1 MVFSNFAQVLYSVL
15 AEGRSFAQFTR
26 NLFLNITDYSDSEEN
41 PIEDAEDGTLKAY
54 YTGKNGIS
62 RFAKKKTSHL
72 DTQKFEMYL
81 ERFPSGTAMLIRD
94 VLLPFDS
101 QIDEFNCYKRCAS
114 ILKDIIITAATQKR
128 KPKKDISIT
137 SVTTAPREVDSD
149 FKTRLLLE
157 ASGICANDNCNKP
170 LSITKGEDYQCYFE
184 CVIIDS
190 ALPQDSFENNIAFCP
205 ECAARFRMRA
215 TTDEIQRVKEIKKQL
230 IQDAADKQMLSES
243 QVTDGVKRVIQK
255 ISKSLTDEPKV
266 QLSYNTATIDQK
278 LLAISKPLC
287 IKVKSFVNEYY
298 NVVYDAFIQMDK
310 SKVIR
315 FEPFSLQ
322 MKMNY
327 IQLVQSGTEPVK
339 IFDKLVD
346 WIVSITNE
354 DRLWCEL
361 IVSYFVQKCEVYNAT
376 SEQTI

>member
-62 RFAKKKTSHL
+62 RFAKKINSHL

-149 FKTRLLLE
+149 F
-157 ASGICANDNCNKP
+157 
-170 LSITKGEDYQCYFE
+170 
-184 CVIIDS
+184 
-190 ALPQDSFENNIAFCP
+190 
-205 ECAARFRMRA
+205 
-215 TTDEIQRVKEIKKQL
+215 
-230 IQDAADKQMLSES
+230 
-243 QVTDGVKRVIQK
+243 
-255 ISKSLTDEPKV
+255 
-266 QLSYNTATIDQK
+266 
-278 LLAISKPLC
+278 
-287 IKVKSFVNEYY
+287 
-298 NVVYDAFIQMDK
+298 
-310 SKVIR
+310 
-315 FEPFSLQ
+315 
-322 MKMNY
+322 
-327 IQLVQSGTEPVK
+327 
-339 IFDKLVD
+339 
-346 WIVSITNE
+346 
-354 DRLWCEL
+354 
-361 IVSYFVQKCEVYNAT
+361 
-376 SEQTI
+376 